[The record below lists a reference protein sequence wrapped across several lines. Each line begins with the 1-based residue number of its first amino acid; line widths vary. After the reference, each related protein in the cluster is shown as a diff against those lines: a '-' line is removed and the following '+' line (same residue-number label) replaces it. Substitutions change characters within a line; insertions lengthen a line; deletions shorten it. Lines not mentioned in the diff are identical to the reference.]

1 MELVLD
7 CRFHSRV
14 FMIWPYLI
22 LGITVRVDPIGK
34 GRNSLVKAKKQLPIY
49 LALLIAL
56 VVVVSFALT
65 PAHSDKSPRLVQSE
79 VYDRKIQNLAQ
90 KLDLLPRGNRPDL
103 IEYRR
108 DVLFALMQDRSAPL
122 DVIPYLSKPV
132 FSCAPESLLIPRC
145 FEAALK
151 ENDDIRMMRNL
162 YPILLA
168 DSTYYRA
175 PSTKEKLA
183 KLASRVSKASCDR
196 DVDKLLKF
204 RILEKIEQL
213 FRGSS
218 KPELQLEIIDYML
231 AASKD
236 YGSKDYS
243 RQVRLR
249 QQHAE
254 YLERRQKTE
263 QSEKPLQSA
272 ERRIS
277 HASNARDIRDLLL
290 YFTKAVSESDLSR
303 EEKVTKLI
311 TVAERAVF
319 RDLYLAAESPIDAAE
334 KLVEGPDKSVD
345 NVLLSRILVCR
356 ANSCL
361 SQGNLE
367 QARKVCKQLEQ
378 ADLKDKPDALKHV
391 KMTLARY
398 ALLCGDANKA
408 IALLESIEAPPQDT
422 RRLVFPGHCS
432 SANEKLLLAQAYFEL
447 QNYDRVIEILRP
459 IEADEANYNAK
470 FYPELKSLLAL
481 TYYKTNQIEN
491 AENIL
496 SGKTQVSRAGYYHGF
511 RGSGSR
517 DRYLDYP
524 LSYAGALVYKG
535 DIADLCGDKLR
546 ANRYYSV
553 ARAMLDASDLCG
565 APIAKQIDKKVK
577 STSQFDFADEYWAKK
592 AHAIV
597 RVLRCDENARDDYKE
612 HLKQLEYNEKREKLL
627 AERKVKVE
635 ELRADPNASARLLL
649 GAVDQLRSS
658 YAFQFEDQ
666 FSRNPQYIDN
676 ANKLR
681 FEAIEIFIKADHG
694 EHKWSHFDVERV
706 LSDLHEVESLVSIED
721 LDSYFR
727 QIVRIAEA
735 SRRVEDHNDDE
746 YDEYI
751 SDFIKG
757 TTEYDDES
765 NYLTPLP
772 RERSSSRKGELGRI
786 WQQEKA
792 NRR

>member
-1 MELVLD
+1 M
-7 CRFHSRV
+7 
-14 FMIWPYLI
+14 
-22 LGITVRVDPIGK
+22 
-34 GRNSLVKAKKQLPIY
+34 KAKKQLPIY
-49 LALLIAL
+49 LSLLIAF

-65 PAHSDKSPRLVQSE
+65 PAHSDKASKLVQSA

-103 IEYRR
+103 VEYRR
-108 DVLFALMQDRSAPL
+108 DVLFALIQERSAPL

-132 FSCAPESLLIPRC
+132 FCYAPESLLIPRC
-145 FEAALK
+145 FEAVLK
-151 ENDDIRMMRNL
+151 ENDDVRMMRNL
-162 YPILLA
+162 YPLLLA
-168 DSTYYRA
+168 DSTYYRV
-175 PSTKEKLA
+175 PSTKDKLA
-183 KLASRVSKASCDR
+183 KLASRVSKINCDR

-231 AASKD
+231 SASKD
-236 YGSKDYS
+236 YASEDYS

-277 HASNARDIRDLLL
+277 HASNDRDIGDLLL
-290 YFTKAVSESDLSR
+290 YFTKAVSESDLSKV
-303 EEKVTKLI
+303 EKVTKLI
-311 TVAERAVF
+311 TAAERAVF
-319 RDLYLAAESPIDAAE
+319 RDLYKAAESPLAAAE
-334 KLVEGPDKSVD
+334 KLVEGPDKSVG

-361 SQGNLE
+361 SQGDLGKA
-367 QARKVCKQLEQ
+367 QKVCKQLEQ
-378 ADLKDKPDALKHV
+378 VDLKDKLDALKQV

-398 ALLCGDANKA
+398 ALLSGEANKA
-408 IALLESIEAPPQDT
+408 IALLESIEAPQRDT
-422 RRLVFPGHCS
+422 GRLVFPRHYF
-432 SANEKLLLAQAYFEL
+432 NYDEKFLLAQAYFEL
-447 QNYDRVIEILRP
+447 QNCDKVIEILRP
-459 IEADEANYNAK
+459 IEADQATYDAK

-481 TYYKTNQIEN
+481 AYYKTNQIEN
-491 AENIL
+491 AEDVL
-496 SGKTQVSRAGYYHGF
+496 SGKTQVPRAGNYHGF

-524 LSYAGALVYKG
+524 LSYSGALVYKG

-553 ARAMLDASDLCG
+553 ARAMLDASDLG
-565 APIAKQIDKKVK
+565 SAPIVKQIDKKVK
-577 STSQFDFADEYWAKK
+577 STSQFDINDEYWAKK
-592 AHAIV
+592 AHEIV

-612 HLKQLEYNEKREKLL
+612 HLKQLEYNEKRQRTL
-627 AERKVKVE
+627 AQQKVKVE
-635 ELRADPNASARLLL
+635 ELRADPNASARLLIS
-649 GAVDQLRSS
+649 AVDQLRRS

-681 FEAIEIFIKADHG
+681 FEAIEIFIKADP
-694 EHKWSHFDVERV
+694 KTTAWSR
-706 LSDLHEVESLVSIED
+706 SDPGRALENLHEVEYLISSSE
-721 LDSYFR
+721 LDDYFR
-727 QIVRIAEA
+727 RVVHNAEVFHRA
-735 SRRVEDHNDDE
+735 SEDDD
-746 YDEYI
+746 DDYI
-751 SDFIKG
+751 ECITDFIRG
-757 TTEYDDES
+757 ITEYDIES
-765 NYLTPLP
+765 SSLIPLP
-772 RERSSSRKGELGRI
+772 RERSSSRKGELDRI
-786 WQQEKA
+786 WRQEKVTA
-792 NRR
+792 LW

>member
-1 MELVLD
+1 M
-7 CRFHSRV
+7 
-14 FMIWPYLI
+14 
-22 LGITVRVDPIGK
+22 
-34 GRNSLVKAKKQLPIY
+34 KAKKQLPIY

-56 VVVVSFALT
+56 VVVLSFALT
-65 PAHSDKSPRLVQSE
+65 PAHSDKSPRLDQSA
-79 VYDRKIQNLAQ
+79 VYDRETQNLAQ
-90 KLDLLPRGNRPDL
+90 KLDLLPGGNRPDL

-132 FSCAPESLLIPRC
+132 FYRASESVLIPRC

-168 DSTYYRA
+168 DSSFYRA
-175 PSTKEKLA
+175 PSTKKKLA
-183 KLASRVSKASCDR
+183 KLASRISKINSDR

-236 YGSKDYS
+236 YGSEDYS

-277 HASNARDIRDLLL
+277 HASNDRDIRDLLL
-290 YFTKAVSESDLSR
+290 YFTKAVSESDLSKV
-303 EEKVTKLI
+303 EKVTKLI

-319 RDLYLAAESPIDAAE
+319 RDLYLAAESPLDAAG
-334 KLVEGPDKSVD
+334 KLIEGPDKSVD
-345 NVLLSRILVCR
+345 KVLLSRILVCR

-361 SQGNLE
+361 GQGDLGKA
-367 QARKVCKQLEQ
+367 QKVCKQLEQ
-378 ADLKDKPDALKHV
+378 VDLKDKPDALKHV

-432 SANEKLLLAQAYFEL
+432 NADEKLLLAQAYFEL

-553 ARAMLDASDLCG
+553 ARAMLDASDLGG

-681 FEAIEIFIKADHG
+681 FEAIEIFIKADP
-694 EHKWSHFDVERV
+694 KTTAWSR
-706 LSDLHEVESLVSIED
+706 SDPGRALENLHEVEYLISTSE
-721 LDSYFR
+721 LDNYFR
-727 QIVRIAEA
+727 RVVHNAEVFHR
-735 SRRVEDHNDDE
+735 SSKDD
-746 YDEYI
+746 DDDYI
-751 SDFIKG
+751 ECITDFIRG
-757 TTEYDDES
+757 TTEYDIEAS
-765 NYLTPLP
+765 YLIPLP
-772 RERSSSRKGELGRI
+772 RERSSSRKGELDRI
-786 WQQEKA
+786 WRQEKVTTLW
-792 NRR
+792 